1 MQLRASSYIFR
12 RLFHCIFKGHDAK
25 FNNDDLHALVAVQ
38 GHSELS
44 RKSMQF
50 EDTSRHVISFFLN
63 RYILKLGENDDASH
77 LKVQSKSEMIEN
89 VHVPDASK
97 RSFS

>member
-1 MQLRASSYIFR
+1 
-12 RLFHCIFKGHDAK
+12 
-25 FNNDDLHALVAVQ
+25 
-38 GHSELS
+38 
-44 RKSMQF
+44 MQF

>member
-25 FNNDDLHALVAVQ
+25 FNNDDLHALVAVY
-38 GHSELS
+38 GPSELS

-77 LKVQSKSEMIEN
+77 LRKSEMIEN